1 MIRVLVVCLG
11 NICRSPIGEGLLRS
25 QGQNRGLDLFVDSA
39 GTMGWHAGKAPD
51 HRSQGVMRAH
61 GLDIS
66 SQQSRPMELDDF
78 QKFDVILC
86 MDQQNLTD
94 VLKMA
99 KGPAHVQLF
108 VAGKDVP
115 DPYYGGDAG
124 FEAVYSMLDSAA
136 SNWINNWMTNSN
148 S

>member
-1 MIRVLVVCLG
+1 
-11 NICRSPIGEGLLRS
+11 
-25 QGQNRGLDLFVDSA
+25 
-39 GTMGWHAGKAPD
+39 
-51 HRSQGVMRAH
+51 
-61 GLDIS
+61 
-66 SQQSRPMELDDF
+66 MELDDF

-115 DPYYGGDAG
+115 DPYYGGAQG
-124 FEAVYSMLDSAA
+124 FEEVIDLLEVACANLLESLR
-136 SNWINNWMTNSN
+136 
-148 S
+148 